1 MGNYNL
7 YVPNKKEWDNFCKK
21 DYYDNR
27 KPDYKIYENA
37 LVEPLK
43 KVLVK
48 QSDICYLG
56 GVCSENGVFIAGLE
70 RSDTN
75 PKMNMSVFDSYKPS
89 SNDISYLDGEYI
101 FGGVIIHLFGHVITD
116 TLVRLWYVVK
126 NKRENQKLVFVS
138 TTPKIP
144 PSFWTLMELLGIEK
158 EQIIIA
164 DKIYKV
170 QRLIVPEQSFMLYGK
185 YTSEFLSVYR
195 AIGSRLLNSNKENK
209 TYSKK
214 VYLTRT
220 MLSKKDC
227 FNEEYFVNFY
237 KKRGYEIIAPET
249 YPFDEQIRILA
260 NAQEV
265 VSTLGTLT
273 HLILF
278 IPNKVKLTILL
289 RQNEVG
295 AARQQLMMNLAMD
308 IDYSLIDVSM
318 NLLPTS
324 HAGGVFLIG
333 PTPHWKAYLDENG
346 FEYSEQ
352 DIKTDWSC
360 LYSYLLEYTSIY
372 SKNAYPY
379 KRVKNADIFDVV
391 SRMNY
396 VFNGSY
402 LDRAQMQTKSK
413 AEYEKELMLLK
424 PNSGGKIKQALNAV
438 KPSKKAPKVITID
451 EKAETLGEK
460 RLKKLKCDF
469 VCFNKEGCEMTLSE
483 EDYSRLQ
490 NSAFD
495 VILVKE
501 NDLKATVKEQYISCH
516 GERSWNIILDALN
529 KSCPNYFSASYKIF
543 ACKKLYVNNSFI
555 MRKDVFLKY
564 AKWIL
569 PLLKDI
575 RSQLSKEELNLMPQ
589 IIERLQTLYFIYNK
603 DEYNVGIYN

>member
-70 RSDTN
+70 RSGIN

-89 SNDISYLDGEYI
+89 PNDISYLDGEYI

-126 NKRENQKLVFVS
+126 NKRENQKIIFVS
-138 TTPKIP
+138 TTSKIP
-144 PSFWTLMELLGIEK
+144 SSFWMLMELLGIEK

-164 DKIYKV
+164 DKIYKA
-170 QRLIVPEQSFMLYGK
+170 QRLIVPDQSFMLYGY
-185 YTSEFLSVYR
+185 YTDEFLTVYR
-195 AIGSRLLNSNKENK
+195 TIGEKALKGATGNKK
-209 TYSKK
+209 YAKK
-214 VYLTRT
+214 IYLTRT

-333 PTPHWKAYLDENG
+333 PTPQWKAYLDENG

-360 LYSYLLEYTSIY
+360 LYSYLLEYTNIY

-396 VFNGSY
+396 VFNGNY
-402 LDRAQMQTKSK
+402 LNRAQMQTKSK
-413 AEYEKELMLLK
+413 AEYEKELMTLAY
-424 PNSGGKIKQALNAV
+424 NSDGKVKQTLNAV
-438 KPSKKAPKVITID
+438 EPSKKAPNIALLEKSID
-451 EKAETLGEK
+451 LLSEKEI
-460 RLKKLKCDF
+460 KKLKGDF
-469 VCFNKEGCEMTLSE
+469 ALYNVDDSQISFDEDEYKKLSSSI
-483 EDYSRLQ
+483 Y
-490 NSAFD
+490 D
-495 VILVKE
+495 VIFSTKLVLT
-501 NDLKATVKEQYISCH
+501 NSLKEQYIKCH
-516 GERSWNIILDALN
+516 GASSWNIMLN
-529 KSCPNYFSASYKIF
+529 TLKTLAPDYYNSSEKIF
-543 ACKKLYVNNSFI
+543 ADRILYAKNSFL
-555 MRKDVFLKY
+555 MRKEVFQKY

-569 PLLKDI
+569 PIITNI
-575 RSQLSKEELNLMPQ
+575 RAQLDKCEISLIPK

-603 DEYNVGIYN
+603 DKYNVGIYN

>member
-56 GVCSENGVFIAGLE
+56 GVCSENKEFIAGLE
-70 RSDTN
+70 RSDVN
-75 PKMNMSVFDSYKPS
+75 PRMNMSVFDSYRTSPD
-89 SNDISYLDGEYI
+89 NISYLDGEYI
-101 FGGVIIHLFGHVITD
+101 FGGVIIHLFGHIITD

-126 NKRENQKLVFVS
+126 NKKENQKIIFVS

-144 PSFWTLMELLGIEK
+144 SSFWMIMEVLGIEK

-164 DKIYKV
+164 DRIYKTK
-170 QRLIVPEQSFMLYGK
+170 RLIVPEQSFMLYGK

-195 AIGSRLLNSNKENK
+195 AIGNRLLNSNKESK

-249 YPFDEQIRILA
+249 YPFEEQISILA
-260 NAQEV
+260 NASEI

-273 HLILF
+273 HLALF
-278 IPNKVKLTILL
+278 VPNKVKLTILL
-289 RQNEVG
+289 RQNEIG
-295 AARQQLMMNLAMD
+295 AAKQQLMMNSAMD
-308 IDYSLIDVSM
+308 IDYDIVDVSM
-318 NLLPTS
+318 SLLPTS

-333 PTPHWKAYLDENG
+333 PTPHWKEYLEKNDI
-346 FEYSEQ
+346 EYSEAELSM
-352 DIKTDWSC
+352 DWSC
-360 LYSYLLEYTSIY
+360 LHDYLLEYTNIY
-372 SKNAYPY
+372 SKNNYPY
-379 KRVKNADIFDVV
+379 KRVKNCDMFDVV
-391 SRMNY
+391 KRMNY
-396 VFNGSY
+396 VFNNEVVE
-402 LDRAQMQTKSK
+402 REAMQTKSK
-413 AEYEKELMLLK
+413 GEYIKELEKINAEKTIICL
-424 PNSGGKIKQALNAV
+424 NSV
-438 KPSKKAPKVITID
+438 KPTKKVPKVVILD
-451 EKAETLGEK
+451 KNSEHLGEK
-460 RLKKLKCDF
+460 GVKKIKGDL
-469 VCFNKEGCEMTLSE
+469 VCFSNDGCKISFSDDE
-483 EDYSRLQ
+483 YSRLQ
-490 NSAFD
+490 NSIYD
-495 VILVKE
+495 VVFYAQSKLNTSI
-501 NDLKATVKEQYISCH
+501 KEQYINCH
-516 GERSWNIILDALN
+516 GEKSWDIMLSSLKSNAPLYYDAS
-529 KSCPNYFSASYKIF
+529 KEIF
-543 ACKKLYVNNSFI
+543 ADKILYCKNSFV
-555 MRKDVFLKY
+555 MRNDVFKKY

-569 PLLKDI
+569 PILNYIRANISQDEEPLLPK
-575 RSQLSKEELNLMPQ
+575 

-603 DEYNVGIYN
+603 DKYNVGIYN

>member
-56 GVCSENGVFIAGLE
+56 GVCSENKEFIAGLE
-70 RSDTN
+70 RSDVN
-75 PKMNMSVFDSYKPS
+75 PRMNMSVFDSYRTSPD
-89 SNDISYLDGEYI
+89 NISYLDGEYI
-101 FGGVIIHLFGHVITD
+101 FGGVIIHLFGHIITD

-126 NKRENQKLVFVS
+126 NKKENQKIIFVS

-144 PSFWTLMELLGIEK
+144 SSFWMIMEVLGIEK

-164 DKIYKV
+164 DRIYKTK
-170 QRLIVPEQSFMLYGK
+170 RLIVPEQSFMLYGK

-195 AIGSRLLNSNKENK
+195 AIGNRLLNSNKESK

-249 YPFDEQIRILA
+249 YPFEEQISILA
-260 NAQEV
+260 NASEI

-273 HLILF
+273 HLALF
-278 IPNKVKLTILL
+278 VPNKVKLTILL
-289 RQNEVG
+289 RQNEIG
-295 AARQQLMMNLAMD
+295 AAKQQLMMNSAMD
-308 IDYSLIDVSM
+308 IDYDIVDVSM
-318 NLLPTS
+318 SLLPTS

-333 PTPHWKAYLDENG
+333 PTPHWKEYLEKNDI
-346 FEYSEQ
+346 EYSEAELSM
-352 DIKTDWSC
+352 DWSC
-360 LYSYLLEYTSIY
+360 LHDYLLEYTNIY
-372 SKNAYPY
+372 SKNNYPY
-379 KRVKNADIFDVV
+379 KRVKNCDMFDVV
-391 SRMNY
+391 KRMNY
-396 VFNGSY
+396 VFNNEVIE
-402 LDRAQMQTKSK
+402 REAMQTKSK
-413 AEYEKELMLLK
+413 GEYIKELE
-424 PNSGGKIKQALNAV
+424 KINAEKTIICLNAV
-438 KPSKKAPKVITID
+438 KPTKKVPKVVILD
-451 EKAETLGEK
+451 KNSEHLGEK
-460 RLKKLKCDF
+460 GVKKIKGDL
-469 VCFNKEGCEMTLSE
+469 VCFSNDGCKISFSDDE
-483 EDYSRLQ
+483 YSRLQ
-490 NSAFD
+490 NSIYD
-495 VILVKE
+495 VVFYAQSKLNTSI
-501 NDLKATVKEQYISCH
+501 KEQYINCH
-516 GERSWNIILDALN
+516 GEKSWDIMLSSLKSNAPLYYDAS
-529 KSCPNYFSASYKIF
+529 KEIF
-543 ACKKLYVNNSFI
+543 ADKILYCKNSFV
-555 MRKDVFLKY
+555 MRNDVFKKY

-569 PLLKDI
+569 PILNYIRANISQDEEPLLPK
-575 RSQLSKEELNLMPQ
+575 

-603 DEYNVGIYN
+603 DKYNVGIYN